1 MRVCASTFFFMT
13 SDWLK
18 IPCFCPFGPRMAGT
32 IRGSTSLRLLGRKG
46 GYVPLSRRNM
56 GQPEWGYVFLTRC
69 ILVRVQ
75 ALAPIRGYVTTWGAD
90 RKGTCPILGSI
101 RGHVLGDTLPF
112 SWRIWSMQQP
122 TRAKC
127 IKAALTVGR
136 LLEMLAAL
144 LVA

>member
-1 MRVCASTFFFMT
+1 
-13 SDWLK
+13 
-18 IPCFCPFGPRMAGT
+18 MAGT

-75 ALAPIRGYVTTWGAD
+75 AVAPIRGYVTTWGAD

-101 RGHVLGDTLPF
+101 RGDVLGVTLPF
-112 SWRIWSMQQP
+112 LWRSLSMQKH

-127 IKAALTVGR
+127 IEAVLTVDL

-144 LVA
+144 LVV